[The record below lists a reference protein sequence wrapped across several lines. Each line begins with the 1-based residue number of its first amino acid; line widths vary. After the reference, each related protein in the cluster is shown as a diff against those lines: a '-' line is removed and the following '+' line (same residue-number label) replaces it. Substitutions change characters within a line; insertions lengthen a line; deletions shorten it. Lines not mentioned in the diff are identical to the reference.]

1 MKRFAIILAGGQ
13 GERFWPL
20 SQPDFPKQFI
30 NIFNNKP
37 LINQTIERINKYFK
51 KSERFLVIPEELKVI
66 TKRFV
71 GNENL
76 IIEPARRNTA
86 PAICLCAMLLKDKY
100 GDGII
105 HIMPA
110 DHIIKDKRKFIQ
122 CLRYGET
129 MAEKGLL
136 VTYGITPNRP
146 ETGYGYIKIGKVID
160 RKRGITRFYCEGFT
174 EKPSINK
181 AEEYVKTKRYL
192 WNSGIF
198 TYRIS
203 TVLNEI
209 KTFIPDVYDGVKDY
223 LKFKDKRYFERISE
237 ISIDYGIME
246 RSDKICVIKS
256 DFGWDDVGTYLALE
270 RYFKKDKNGN
280 IFLGD
285 VLGLETSSSIVY
297 TNGVP
302 VRIFGIN
309 GLVVVASP
317 KGVLVCRKQR
327 APELKKLLSFYKE
340 KKKRRL

>member
-1 MKRFAIILAGGQ
+1 VIILAGGQ

-37 LINQTIERINKYFK
+37 LINQTIERIKGYCK
-51 KSERFLVIPEELKVI
+51 KSERFLVIPEELKII

-71 GNENL
+71 PNENL

-86 PAICLCAMLLKDKY
+86 PAICLCAMLLEEQY

-110 DHIIKDKRKFIQ
+110 DHIIRDNKRFIE
-122 CLRYGET
+122 CLRYGEN
-129 MAEKGLL
+129 MAENGFL
-136 VTYGITPNRP
+136 VTYGIIPDRP
-146 ETGYGYIKIGKVID
+146 ETGYGYIRIGKEI
-160 RKRGITRFYCEGFT
+160 KKEKGITGFYGEGFT

-181 AEEYVKTKRYL
+181 AKEYLKTKKYL

-203 TVLNEI
+203 MVLDEI
-209 KTFIPDVYDGVKDY
+209 KRFVPDVYAGVKNY
-223 LKFKDKRYFERISE
+223 LKFKDKKHFERISE

-246 RSDKICVIKS
+246 KSNKICVIKS
-256 DFGWDDVGTYLALE
+256 DFGWDDVGTWLALE
-270 RYFKKDKNGN
+270 RYFKKDRNGN

-285 VLGLETSSSIVY
+285 ILGLETSNTIVY
-297 TNGVP
+297 TNNIP
-302 VRIFGIN
+302 VRVFGIK

-317 KGVLVCRKQR
+317 EGVLVCKKER
-327 APELKKLLSFYKE
+327 APELKKIISGYKE
-340 KKKRRL
+340 KKKRRLR

>member
-1 MKRFAIILAGGQ
+1 MLAGGQ

-30 NIFNNKP
+30 NIFHNKP
-37 LINQTIERINKYFK
+37 LINQTIERISGYFK
-51 KSERFLVIPEELKVI
+51 KNERFLVIPEELRGI

-86 PAICLCAMLLKDKY
+86 PAICLCAMSLKEKY

-110 DHIIKDKRKFIQ
+110 DHIIKDNKKFIE
-122 CLRYGET
+122 CLKYGEA
-129 MAEKGLL
+129 MAEKEFL
-136 VTYGITPNRP
+136 VTYGIVPERP
-146 ETGYGYIKIGKVID
+146 ETGYGYIKIGKEIVKD
-160 RKRGITRFYCEGFT
+160 KRLTGFYGEGFT

-181 AEEYVKTKRYL
+181 AKEYLKSKRYL

-203 TVLNEI
+203 TVLKEI
-209 KTFIPDVYDGVKDY
+209 KKFVPDVYNGVEKY
-223 LKFKDKRYFERISE
+223 LKFKDKKYFEKISE

-246 RSDKICVIKS
+246 KSNKICVIKS

-270 RYFKKDKNGN
+270 RYFIKDKNGN

-285 VLGLETSSSIVY
+285 ILGLETSNSIIY
-297 TNGVP
+297 TNSVP
-302 VRIFGIN
+302 VGVFGIN
-309 GLVVVASP
+309 GLIVVASP
-317 KGVLVCRKQR
+317 KGVLVCKKQR